1 MVASLVHFAVAV
13 AVDLAL
19 AVTVHA
25 RGFHRRWSLLCGLQ
39 VGGLRHRVAVVL
51 VLMLMLML
59 QLQLM
64 SPSFVVLSL
73 R

>member
-1 MVASLVHFAVAV
+1 
-13 AVDLAL
+13 
-19 AVTVHA
+19 
-25 RGFHRRWSLLCGLQ
+25 LLCGLQ